1 MIKLIL
7 VILFTSLAVI
17 LGPLLAD
24 SQGFVHIATNSRI
37 IETSITTA
45 IVIYI
50 LSVFII
56 FAVYAILKKIYLVPK
71 GTLRAF
77 KLRANK
83 KKLSQQDEAEIYF
96 EQGEYEKALS
106 LFKHINSIKKMSE
119 KSLLTAA
126 QCAFHIGLY
135 DYTRQALD
143 EAEKRGKNVKLAAE
157 VIRARLNLDI
167 GNPKASLEFLEA
179 TKGNISNA
187 SVLHM
192 FVKCYSELG
201 LTDKIVA
208 MSKELVNNNVLS
220 DEEAR
225 KYYLK
230 NIQEKL
236 SKASTIDEVDNCF
249 KDLTKYDKKEPKII
263 SAFIYK
269 MIKLGDVN
277 HAKTLSLSLLKQ
289 DPDPFFLDSVST
301 WEIAI
306 PDVLVSL
313 KKYAA
318 KNMITTQVN
327 LPLLKAMANLE
338 YKSGLLRDALADYKQ
353 ALSIEQSPD
362 LYIRV
367 GTILTGLQNYPEA
380 TEYFA
385 RANSLYSEE
394 KSLALVS
401 K

>member
-24 SQGFVHIATNSRI
+24 SQGFVHIATNSKI

-187 SVLHM
+187 SV
-192 FVKCYSELG
+192 
-201 LTDKIVA
+201 
-208 MSKELVNNNVLS
+208 
-220 DEEAR
+220 
-225 KYYLK
+225 
-230 NIQEKL
+230 
-236 SKASTIDEVDNCF
+236 
-249 KDLTKYDKKEPKII
+249 
-263 SAFIYK
+263 
-269 MIKLGDVN
+269 
-277 HAKTLSLSLLKQ
+277 
-289 DPDPFFLDSVST
+289 
-301 WEIAI
+301 
-306 PDVLVSL
+306 
-313 KKYAA
+313 YAC
-318 KNMITTQVN
+318 
-327 LPLLKAMANLE
+327 
-338 YKSGLLRDALADYKQ
+338 S
-353 ALSIEQSPD
+353 
-362 LYIRV
+362 
-367 GTILTGLQNYPEA
+367 
-380 TEYFA
+380 
-385 RANSLYSEE
+385 
-394 KSLALVS
+394 
-401 K
+401 

>member
-24 SQGFVHIATNSRI
+24 SQGFVHIATNSKI

-179 TKGNISNA
+179 TKGNVSNA
-187 SVLHM
+187 SVLRM

-208 MSKELVNNNVLS
+208 MSKELVNNKVLS

-230 NIQEKL
+230 NIQENYR
-236 SKASTIDEVDNCF
+236 VN
-249 KDLTKYDKKEPKII
+249 TKRITKNEE
-263 SAFIYK
+263 
-269 MIKLGDVN
+269 MGD
-277 HAKTLSLSLLKQ
+277 
-289 DPDPFFLDSVST
+289 
-301 WEIAI
+301 
-306 PDVLVSL
+306 
-313 KKYAA
+313 
-318 KNMITTQVN
+318 
-327 LPLLKAMANLE
+327 
-338 YKSGLLRDALADYKQ
+338 
-353 ALSIEQSPD
+353 
-362 LYIRV
+362 
-367 GTILTGLQNYPEA
+367 
-380 TEYFA
+380 
-385 RANSLYSEE
+385 
-394 KSLALVS
+394 
-401 K
+401 

>member
-7 VILFTSLAVI
+7 VILFTSVAVI
-17 LGPLLAD
+17 LGPMLAD
-24 SQGFVHIATNSRI
+24 SQGFVHIATNSKI

-56 FAVYAILKKIYLVPK
+56 FAVYTLLKKIYLVPK

-77 KLRANK
+77 KLRASK
-83 KKLSQQDEAEIYF
+83 KKLSLQDEAEIFF
-96 EQGEYEKALS
+96 EQGEYEKALA
-106 LFKHINSIKKMSE
+106 LFKRISSIKRMSE
-119 KSLLTAA
+119 KSLLISA

-157 VIRARLNLDI
+157 VIRAKLNLDI
-167 GNPKASLEFLEA
+167 GNPKACLEFLEE
-179 TKGNISNA
+179 TKGSLSNKTI
-187 SVLHM
+187 LRM

-201 LTDKIVA
+201 LTDKIV
-208 MSKELVNNNVLS
+208 SISNVLVRNKVLS
-220 DEEAR
+220 EEEAR
-225 KYYLK
+225 KYYLQ

-236 SKASTIDEVDNCF
+236 SKSSTIDEVDICF
-249 KDLTKYDKKEPKII
+249 KELNKSDKKEPKII

-289 DPDPFFLDSVST
+289 DPDPFFLDSIST

-306 PDVLVSL
+306 PDVLVLL

-353 ALSIEQSPD
+353 ALSIEQSSD
-362 LYIRV
+362 LYIRI

-394 KSLALVS
+394 KSLTLVN